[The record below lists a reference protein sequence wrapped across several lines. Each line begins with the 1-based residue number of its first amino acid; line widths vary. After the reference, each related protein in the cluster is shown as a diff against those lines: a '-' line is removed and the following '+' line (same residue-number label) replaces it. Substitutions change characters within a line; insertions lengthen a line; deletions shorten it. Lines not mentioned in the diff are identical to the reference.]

1 MGINTDI
8 KYSDFEYISGNDL
21 LRLTIAMML
30 ADGWIDPNEYDLIK
44 KISVLKHIP
53 ENDID
58 KYVEEMRYMDNPV
71 EYVLDNFT
79 MNLDDN
85 VLEFLIEIAASDGR
99 IDEREVNLLC
109 KFGELLEIS
118 PKKINTMIQKA
129 LDKRV
134 G

>member
-8 KYSDFEYISGNDL
+8 KYSDLEYISGNDL

-30 ADGWIDPNEYDLIK
+30 ADGMIDPNEYDLIK

-53 ENDID
+53 EKDID

-109 KFGELLEIS
+109 RFGELLEVS
-118 PKKINTMIQKA
+118 PKKINSMIQKA
-129 LDKRV
+129 LDKQRN
-134 G
+134 

>member
-8 KYSDFEYISGNDL
+8 KYSDLEYISGSDL

-30 ADGWIDPNEYDLIK
+30 ADRRIDPNEFDLIK
-44 KISVLKHIP
+44 KISVLKHVSEDEI
-53 ENDID
+53 NR
-58 KYVEEMRYMDNPV
+58 YVEEMRYMDNPV
-71 EYVLDNFT
+71 EYVLDNYT

-85 VLEFLIEIAASDGR
+85 VLQFLVEIAASDGN

-109 KFGELLEIS
+109 KFGELLEVS
-118 PKKINTMIQKA
+118 PKKINAMIQKA
-129 LDKRV
+129 LDKHV